1 MGSQPIGI
9 SASRGAAILGLSNYK
24 SPIAAWIEICEQRRP
39 GFCAERGY
47 ALPER
52 ADSAAIRF
60 GHAFEDAVI
69 MLAQS
74 NDGRTCQT
82 YINDRE
88 KFFQRDFLTCH
99 LDGIYETGEIHEGK
113 TTNLRTFRAN
123 WGEPGTDQIPREY
136 QVQVQHQMLCSGIDN
151 AIVSVLV
158 FPLMADEME
167 AAGFLQ
173 YTDIMKNNMDTFS
186 DTRRKTESLA
196 RSLQQIGLFHQYP
209 VAKNERVQNLLLEK
223 YTDFWNNYVLTEI
236 CPPVTIYDDVK
247 LLIPSPTGE
256 ILASDRLEELA
267 GEYGQISAQV
277 DLLKSRQDEIKT
289 EFARVIAEAPKQAG
303 EPDKISIYGSGGRK
317 IASYNRDK
325 RGVCM
330 LRIPKMKEEF

>member
-24 SPIAAWIEICEQRRP
+24 SPVAAWLEICEQRRP
-39 GFCAERGY
+39 GFCAENGY
-47 ALPER
+47 AIPEP

-60 GHAFEDAVI
+60 GHAFEDSVI
-69 MLAQS
+69 MLAE
-74 NDGRTCQT
+74 DATKEH
-82 YINDRE
+82 IEFRE
-88 KFFQRDFLTCH
+88 KFYERDFMTCH
-99 LDGIYETGEIHEGK
+99 LDGIYSSGEIHEGK

-123 WGEPGTDQIPREY
+123 WGEPRTDQIPREY

-167 AAGFLQ
+167 AAGFDMF
-173 YTDIMKNNMDTFS
+173 YTNT
-186 DTRRKTESLA
+186 LA
-196 RSLQQIGLFHQYP
+196 RSLQQIGLFHQYH
-209 VAKNERVQNLLLEK
+209 VTKNERVQNLLIEK
-223 YTDFWNNYVLTEI
+223 YTDFWNNYVLPEI
-236 CPPVTIYDDVK
+236 SPPITIYDDVK

-256 ILASDRLEELA
+256 ILATDRLEELA
-267 GEYGQISAQV
+267 TEYGQIASQV
-277 DLLKSRQDEIKT
+277 DVLKSRQDEIKT

-303 EPDKISIYGSGGRK
+303 EPDKISIYGSSGRK

-325 RGVCM
+325 RGNCT

>member
-24 SPIAAWIEICEQRRP
+24 SPVAAWIELCEQRRP
-39 GFCAERGY
+39 GFCEERGY
-47 ALPER
+47 ALPEH

-60 GHAFEDAVI
+60 GHAFEYAVI
-69 MLAQS
+69 RLAEEHVTS
-74 NDGRTCQT
+74 INDNGSIG
-82 YINDRE
+82 INDRE
-88 KFFQRDFLTCH
+88 KFFQRDFMTCH
-99 LDGIYETGEIHEGK
+99 LDGIYSSGKIHEGK

-123 WGEPGTDQIPREY
+123 WGDPGTDQIPREY

-167 AAGFLQ
+167 SAGFDMS
-173 YTDIMKNNMDTFS
+173 YTHT
-186 DTRRKTESLA
+186 LA
-196 RSLQQIGLFHQYP
+196 RSLQQIGLFHQYH
-209 VAKNERVQNLLLEK
+209 VTKNERVQNLLIEK
-223 YTDFWNNYVLTEI
+223 YTDFWNNYVLPEI

-256 ILASDRLEELA
+256 ILATDRLEELA
-267 GEYGQISAQV
+267 TEYGQIASQV
-277 DLLKSRQDEIKT
+277 DVLKSRQDEIKT
-289 EFARVIAEAPKQAG
+289 EFARVISEAPKQAG
-303 EPDKISIYGSGGRK
+303 EPDKISIYGSAGRK

-325 RGVCM
+325 RGNCT